1 MCYIDKEVDILG
13 ERTKNALA
21 HFWLSSETD
30 ETVRRIAKTE
40 GRSVS
45 MVYRDLVEK
54 GLVAGGYRSGSE
66 DLSAMVQTAVQEA
79 MRPQIERLAAISAK
93 GTQVSAAAFFLA
105 VYNGRQALPD
115 YLRESFEEVAA
126 QARKLGI
133 EYLKLSKDKNLDDF
147 IRRGVRRMGDDEL

>member
-1 MCYIDKEVDILG
+1 MCYIDKEVNILG
-13 ERTKNALA
+13 ERTQNALA

-93 GTQVSAAAFFLA
+93 GTQISAAAFFSGCL
-105 VYNGRQALPD
+105 QW
-115 YLRESFEEVAA
+115 AA
-126 QARKLGI
+126 GSAGI
-133 EYLKLSKDKNLDDF
+133 YAQ
-147 IRRGVRRMGDDEL
+147 